1 MIHGLSEGAEN
12 KSVFSRGERLRG
24 CHDFPVKTWS
34 VLVGWVGIA
43 FLAMAEDEAS
53 WPRKPDSRMSAL
65 SGKMKEISE
74 ISPRFYG
81 QDKEFRGKEA
91 GEWQK
96 EAKLGSRGNWESPAA
111 RGWEGVRWN
120 QSRDWSGVDPSD
132 EKFQPQQG
140 LASEKTKAYR
150 ELEKESAP
158 DWSSR
163 PASLG
168 ARTDGSLRM
177 YEGRLTRI
185 REQVSREEQNP
196 RDLGPG
202 RQEKF
207 SPEEVEK
214 MLSQP
219 AAEGQGV
226 KGRSPTAS
234 PPAAAGN

>member
-1 MIHGLSEGAEN
+1 
-12 KSVFSRGERLRG
+12 
-24 CHDFPVKTWS
+24 
-34 VLVGWVGIA
+34 
-43 FLAMAEDEAS
+43 MAEEEAS
-53 WPRKPDSRMSAL
+53 WPKKPDDRMSSL

-111 RGWEGVRWN
+111 RGWEGERWN
-120 QSRDWSGVDPSD
+120 QSRDWSGADKSD
-132 EKFQPQQG
+132 EKFRPAPR

-150 ELEKESAP
+150 ELKKESAP

-185 REQVSREEQNP
+185 REQVWQEEQNM

-219 AAEGQGV
+219 AREVRGA
-226 KGRSPTAS
+226 KGRSPAAS
-234 PPAAAGN
+234 PLAAAGN